1 MPTRK
6 LSGRRE
12 DETDE
17 QYSARLQRRAEFVHQ
32 IAEEIR
38 YAAAGQGM
46 SLAEVSR
53 RLGDPTGRT
62 VGSNRVSLSLAR
74 LADISLA
81 MGVTFR
87 LVAVPDTNAV
97 VTRNGSRP
105 RSDRRFTPDEV
116 REIRRQAKAG
126 KSQRQLAQELG
137 VAKSSIA
144 GIVRGKNYADVE

>member
-1 MPTRK
+1 MPTRG

-12 DETDE
+12 GETEE
-17 QYSARLQRRAEFVHQ
+17 QYSARMQRRAEFVHQ
-32 IAEEIR
+32 IVEEIR
-38 YAAAGQGM
+38 YAAGGQGM

-53 RLGDPTGRT
+53 RLGDPTGRA
-62 VGSNRVSLSLAR
+62 VAGNRTSLSLAR
-74 LADISLA
+74 LADIGLA

-87 LVAVPDTNAV
+87 LVAIPDRNAV

-105 RSDRRFTPDEV
+105 RGDRRFTPDEV

-126 KSQRQLAQELG
+126 KSHRQLAQEHG

-144 GIVRGKNYADVE
+144 AIVRGQNYADVK